1 GGPATRAPARGNAPE
16 EFDSDD
22 LDALDVT
29 DWWPDFLGD
38 PPDPETGIKAMD
50 SADPRDL
57 IDTELIRRADR
68 MMAFLGDGRKLT
80 KTGALTRADT
90 TSLLSELGIERAPRS
105 MWDVP
110 ALAYVWIG
118 LQSAGVIDLQGSL
131 ARPGGK
137 PAPWV
142 GPDGDPAE
150 RLRSVRLLY
159 AVLLMIL
166 LGTEDREGAKVST
179 LLAPALLKA
188 TEPDGLTIDE
198 PTDLDEDDAVRA
210 RDLIADLSL
219 LYEVGLIERNTDG
232 ALSFYALPSLLELT
246 PAGLEATTEDV
257 PEA

>member
-1 GGPATRAPARGNAPE
+1 SLRRPPSPPPRPTRRPSDLAPPVPASSTFGGPATRAPARGNAPE

-137 PAPWV
+137 PAPW
-142 GPDGDPAE
+142 
-150 RLRSVRLLY
+150 
-159 AVLLMIL
+159 
-166 LGTEDREGAKVST
+166 
-179 LLAPALLKA
+179 
-188 TEPDGLTIDE
+188 
-198 PTDLDEDDAVRA
+198 
-210 RDLIADLSL
+210 
-219 LYEVGLIERNTDG
+219 
-232 ALSFYALPSLLELT
+232 
-246 PAGLEATTEDV
+246 
-257 PEA
+257 